1 MLVRYV
7 SFGAPDINSYL
18 NCTLFG
24 YLPFVLFE
32 GVYILKGNVQTFFG
46 KYLTSLYSTG
56 HFIVDMTLC
65 QTLGSGKDTLLHNQM
80 TTVMSHTKQFN

>member
-46 KYLTSLYSTG
+46 K
-56 HFIVDMTLC
+56 
-65 QTLGSGKDTLLHNQM
+65 
-80 TTVMSHTKQFN
+80 